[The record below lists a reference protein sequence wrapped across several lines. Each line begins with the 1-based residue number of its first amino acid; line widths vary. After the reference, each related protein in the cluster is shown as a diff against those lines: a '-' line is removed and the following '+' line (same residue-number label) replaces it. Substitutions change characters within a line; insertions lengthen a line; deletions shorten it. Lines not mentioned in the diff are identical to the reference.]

1 MTDFHLKRLSY
12 NLTSTAGLAL
22 IGQLLKK
29 MQITQTIDPMFPI
42 RGAGGIANSDIL
54 KSYLGLLCLGKTDFD
69 AIEAY
74 RQDTFFAHALG
85 LRATP
90 SSSSLRQRLDEQA
103 SQWFSQVDTLNETLL
118 KSGKA
123 EFRALACGWVP
134 LDLDVF
140 PMDNSATKKEGV
152 SRIYNGVDGYA
163 PLACYLGADGYCLEL
178 ALRPGSA
185 HSANE
190 TEYNLERVL
199 PMAQRLTDKPLL
211 VRDDSGFDAARTS
224 VLALFSF

>member
-1 MTDFHLKRLSY
+1 MPCVASVLLVSFTHLLGEQLAAMTDFHLKRLSY

-29 MQITQTIDPMFPI
+29 MQITQTIDPVFPI

-90 SSSSLRQRLDEQA
+90 SSSTLRQRLDEQA

-152 SRIYNGVDGYA
+152 SHCCPTMQVTRRASFDA
-163 PLACYLGADGYCLEL
+163 
-178 ALRPGSA
+178 
-185 HSANE
+185 
-190 TEYNLERVL
+190 
-199 PMAQRLTDKPLL
+199 LL
-211 VRDDSGFDAARTS
+211 V
-224 VLALFSF
+224 